1 MKKGILLTLFLLSA
15 LPVMAES
22 QTDSSKIKVLAT
34 GMTVIADGQTLAVQP
49 LEVFPQAEEAVLVA
63 GKPNWQGPVY
73 LSNVAWRYRAMTKGS
88 LKVRLDGKPLK
99 EGTDYLIDYEWGTV
113 GSPPN
118 GTAIGKKVE
127 LEFTYTQTRLDLAVG
142 NQNGEIEIIKGEPA
156 MATPMLPQ
164 APEGTVPL
172 FSIYLPHNTTALSE
186 KNINIMD
193 STSISFGPA
202 VGTEFLKTKLD
213 QLKSG
218 HPFTFVFFG
227 DSITAWQTTPPGKE
241 FVARFTDWIQEKY
254 PDRKIICQR
263 LDPAKNEEAMIPA
276 TPAGNEIAIVMA
288 GLGGDT
294 SSMGLKRMEKH
305 VLIHNPDIV
314 FIMFGVN
321 DDNRFGNVPYVSPDQ
336 YEKNLTMMIKK
347 IREKGGEPVIM
358 TTSMKNPSWSSGIL
372 PELARRARRVA
383 EKNKVCLIDHYKA
396 WEALPKHGYHYMI
409 LLDSCINHPNSM
421 GHEMF
426 FNGIKIALQKSLE
439 P

>member
-1 MKKGILLTLFLLSA
+1 MKKNTLFLLFLLSS
-15 LPVMAES
+15 LLVIAES
-22 QTDSSKIKVLAT
+22 KTDSREIKVTAE
-34 GMTVIADGQTLAVQP
+34 GMKVIVDGQPLSVQP
-49 LEVFPQAEEAVLVA
+49 LEILPEKYETVLAA

-73 LSNVAWRYRAMTKGS
+73 VPVVAWRYRAMTKGS
-88 LKVRLDGKPLK
+88 LKVRLNDKLLR
-99 EGTDYLIDYEWGTV
+99 EGTDYLINWEWGTLGAPA
-113 GSPPN
+113 GSSA
-118 GTAIGKKVE
+118 TGKKVE
-127 LEFTYTQTRLDLAVG
+127 LEFTCTKTRLDLAVK
-142 NQNGEIEIIKGEPA
+142 NKNGIVEIVKGEPKT
-156 MATPMLPQ
+156 ATPVLPK

-172 FSIYLPHNTTALSE
+172 FSIYLPHNTTALSDE
-186 KNINIMD
+186 NINIMD

>member
-1 MKKGILLTLFLLSA
+1 MKKSVLFTLFLLSA

-22 QTDSSKIKVLAT
+22 QTDSSKIKVLTT
-34 GMTVIADGQTLAVQP
+34 GMTVIADGQSLPVQP
-49 LEVFPQAEEAVLVA
+49 LEVLPQAEEVVLVA

-88 LKVRLDGKPLK
+88 LKVSLDGKPLK
-99 EGTDYLIDYEWGTV
+99 EGTDYFIDYDWGTV
-113 GSPPN
+113 GSPKN
-118 GTAIGKKVE
+118 GIAIGKKVE
-127 LEFTYTQTRLDLAVG
+127 LEFTYTQTRLDLAVR
-142 NQNGEIEIIKGEPA
+142 NQNGEIEIVKGKPA
-156 MATPMLPQ
+156 TATPMLPQ

-202 VGTEFLKTKLD
+202 VGTEFLKAKLD

-218 HPFTFVFFG
+218 HSFTIVFFG

-241 FVARFTDWIQEKY
+241 FVARFANWIQEKY

-263 LDPAKNEEAMIPA
+263 LDPKKKEDDMIPVN
-276 TPAGNEIAIVMA
+276 PAGNEIAIVMA

-294 SSMGLKRMEKH
+294 SSQGLKRMEKH

-321 DDNRFGNVPYVSPDQ
+321 DDNKRGNAPYVSPDQ
-336 YEKNLTMMIKK
+336 YEENLITMIGK
-347 IREKGGEPVIM
+347 IREKGGEPVMM
-358 TTSMKNPSWSSGIL
+358 TTSMKNQCRSAGTL
-372 PELARRARRVA
+372 PELAERARKVA

-426 FNGIKIALQKSLE
+426 FNGIEMALQKSLE